1 MSAQRFRSGQ
11 NLDPLALG
19 EMTRQTIAEY
29 SRVSK
34 DPNPMH
40 TDEEL
45 AKAAGYPTVY
55 AQGMLGMAYLARHLV
70 GACGVGKLKRIKV
83 RFKTLTWP
91 GEKITCRARVAEVNE
106 KDGKDWVSCEIQ
118 TENESGEPK
127 VIGTATF
134 EA

>member
-1 MSAQRFRSGQ
+1 
-11 NLDPLALG
+11 
-19 EMTRQTIAEY
+19 
-29 SRVSK
+29 
-34 DPNPMH
+34 MH
-40 TDEEL
+40 VDEEL

-55 AQGMLGMAYLARHLV
+55 AQGMLGMAYLARHVV
-70 GACGVGKLKRIKV
+70 GVCGVGKLKRIKV

-91 GEKITCRARVAEVNE
+91 GEKITCQARVTEVN
-106 KDGKDWVSCEIQ
+106 KQGKSDWVTCEIQ

>member
-1 MSAQRFRSGQ
+1 MSAQSFKSGQ
-11 NLDPLALG
+11 SLSPLALG
-19 EMTRQTIAEY
+19 EMTKETIAEY

-40 TDEEL
+40 VDEEL

-55 AQGMLGMAYLARHLV
+55 AQGMLGMAYLARHLTGV
-70 GACGVGKLKRIKV
+70 CGVGKLKRIKV

-91 GEKITCRARVAEVNE
+91 GEQITCRARVTEIN
-106 KDGKDWVSCEIQ
+106 KQGKSDWVTCEIQ